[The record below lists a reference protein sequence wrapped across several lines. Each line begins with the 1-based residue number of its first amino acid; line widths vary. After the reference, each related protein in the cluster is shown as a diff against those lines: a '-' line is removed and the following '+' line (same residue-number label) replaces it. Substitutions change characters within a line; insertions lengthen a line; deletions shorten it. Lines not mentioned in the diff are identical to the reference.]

1 MSVCVCFSLS
11 SLPLTFYKAFPSATM
26 SRLILSYLIL
36 SYHILITFVLHSIH
50 LTVRI
55 RHLHSLLF
63 SSMLCSALICAE
75 LSSLTSFSETISSH
89 PIIILLRHS
98 LFMSIPQ
105 PSLPFSFTF
114 IFTVTVDQ
122 LRILFLDYTLPF
134 PSLLSSPYLTYIFF
148 SLIFSANILNY
159 SRLLKDKIECSSN

>member
-1 MSVCVCFSLS
+1 M
-11 SLPLTFYKAFPSATM
+11 
-26 SRLILSYLIL
+26 
-36 SYHILITFVLHSIH
+36 LITFVLHSIH

-63 SSMLCSALICAE
+63 SSLQCSALICAE

-114 IFTVTVDQ
+114 IFTVTVGQ

-159 SRLLKDKIECSSN
+159 SRLLKDKIECSSNWTQSHPQECSFTLSDNLQPCSNSQEI